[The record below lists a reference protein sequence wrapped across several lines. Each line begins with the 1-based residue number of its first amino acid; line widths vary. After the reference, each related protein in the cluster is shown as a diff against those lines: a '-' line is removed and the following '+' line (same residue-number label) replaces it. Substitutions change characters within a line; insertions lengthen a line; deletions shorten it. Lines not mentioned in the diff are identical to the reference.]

1 MSELRKHKIE
11 SAILREVSGYMHT
24 LDDPLLQHVTIT
36 HVEVSVD
43 LRYAKI
49 YYTIL
54 GHENEEAE
62 IKERLIKAT
71 RRIQRDVA
79 KRLKNMK
86 FVPLLNF
93 HFDTSIQKGNK
104 VLEIL
109 NEVEKELKEKGEI
122 ENKDNEQGS

>member
-11 SAILREVSGYMHT
+11 SAILREVSTYMHS
-24 LDDPLLQHVTIT
+24 LDDPLLKSITIT
-36 HVEVSVD
+36 HVEVSDD

-49 YYTIL
+49 FYTII
-54 GHENEEAE
+54 GHENEEE
-62 IKERLIKAT
+62 DIKERLIKAT

-79 KRLKNMK
+79 QRLKNMK

-93 HFDTSIQKGNK
+93 HFDLSIQRGNK

-109 NEVEKELKEKGEI
+109 DEVEKELKEKGEDSG
-122 ENKDNEQGS
+122 EP

>member
-11 SAILREVSGYMHT
+11 SAILREVSTYMHS
-24 LDDPLLQHVTIT
+24 LDDPLLKSITIT
-36 HVEVSVD
+36 HVEVSDD

-49 YYTIL
+49 FYTII
-54 GHENEEAE
+54 GHENEEEE
-62 IKERLIKAT
+62 IKGKLIKAT

-79 KRLKNMK
+79 QRLRNMK

-93 HFDTSIQKGNK
+93 HFDLSIQKGNK

-109 NEVEKELKEKGEI
+109 DEVEKELKEKGEDSG
-122 ENKDNEQGS
+122 ES

>member
-11 SAILREVSGYMHT
+11 SAILREVSTYMHS
-24 LDDPLLQHVTIT
+24 LDDPLLKSITIT
-36 HVEVSVD
+36 HVEVSDD

-49 YYTIL
+49 FYTII
-54 GHENEEAE
+54 GHENEEEE

-79 KRLKNMK
+79 QRLKNMK

-93 HFDTSIQKGNK
+93 HFDLSIQKGNK

-109 NEVEKELKEKGEI
+109 DEVEKELKEKGENSG
-122 ENKDNEQGS
+122 EP

>member
-11 SAILREVSGYMHT
+11 SAILREVSTYMHS
-24 LDDPLLQHVTIT
+24 LDDPLLKSITIT
-36 HVEVSVD
+36 HVEVSDD

-49 YYTIL
+49 FYTII
-54 GHENEEAE
+54 GHENEEEE

-79 KRLKNMK
+79 QRLKNMK

-93 HFDTSIQKGNK
+93 HFDLSIQKGNK

-109 NEVEKELKEKGEI
+109 DEVEKELKEKGEDSG
-122 ENKDNEQGS
+122 EP

>member
-11 SAILREVSGYMHT
+11 SAILREVSTYMHS
-24 LDDPLLQHVTIT
+24 LDDPLLKSITIT
-36 HVEVSVD
+36 HVEVSDD

-49 YYTIL
+49 FYTII
-54 GHENEEAE
+54 GHENEEEE
-62 IKERLIKAT
+62 IKEKLIKAT

-79 KRLKNMK
+79 QRLKNMK

-93 HFDTSIQKGNK
+93 HFDLSIQKGNK

-109 NEVEKELKEKGEI
+109 DEVEKELKEKGEDSG
-122 ENKDNEQGS
+122 EP

>member
-11 SAILREVSGYMHT
+11 SAILREVSTYMHS
-24 LDDPLLQHVTIT
+24 LDDPLLKSITIT
-36 HVEVSVD
+36 HVEVSDD

-49 YYTIL
+49 FYTII
-54 GHENEEAE
+54 GHENEEE
-62 IKERLIKAT
+62 DIKERLIKAT

-79 KRLKNMK
+79 QRLKNMK

-93 HFDTSIQKGNK
+93 HFDLSIQKGNK

-109 NEVEKELKEKGEI
+109 DEVEKELKEKGEDSG
-122 ENKDNEQGS
+122 EP

>member
-11 SAILREVSGYMHT
+11 SAILREVSTYMHF
-24 LDDPLLQHVTIT
+24 LDDPLLKSITIT
-36 HVEVSVD
+36 HVEVSDD

-49 YYTIL
+49 FYTII
-54 GHENEEAE
+54 GHENEEEE
-62 IKERLIKAT
+62 IKDRLIKAT

-79 KRLKNMK
+79 QRLKNMK

-93 HFDTSIQKGNK
+93 HFDLSIQKGNK

-109 NEVEKELKEKGEI
+109 DEVEKELKEKGEDSG
-122 ENKDNEQGS
+122 EP

>member
-11 SAILREVSGYMHT
+11 SAILREVSTYMHS
-24 LDDPLLQHVTIT
+24 LDDPLLKSITIT
-36 HVEVSVD
+36 HVEVSDD

-49 YYTIL
+49 FYTII
-54 GHENEEAE
+54 GHENEEEE

-79 KRLKNMK
+79 QRLKNMK

-93 HFDTSIQKGNK
+93 HFDLSIQKGNK

-109 NEVEKELKEKGEI
+109 EEVEKELKEKGEDSG
-122 ENKDNEQGS
+122 EP

>member
-11 SAILREVSGYMHT
+11 SAVLREVSTYMHS
-24 LDDPLLQHVTIT
+24 LDDPLLKSVTIT
-36 HVEVSVD
+36 HVEVSDD

-49 YYTIL
+49 FYTII
-54 GHENEEAE
+54 GHENEEE
-62 IKERLIKAT
+62 EVKQRLIKAT

-79 KRLKNMK
+79 QRLKNMK

-93 HFDTSIQKGNK
+93 HFDLSIQKGNK

-109 NEVEKELKEKGEI
+109 DEVEKELKRKGEEG
-122 ENKDNEQGS
+122 ENTQGN

>member
-11 SAILREVSGYMHT
+11 SAILREVSTYVHS
-24 LDDPLLQHVTIT
+24 LDDPLLKSITIT
-36 HVEVSVD
+36 HVEVSDD

-49 YYTIL
+49 FYTII
-54 GHENEEAE
+54 GHENEEE
-62 IKERLIKAT
+62 DIKERLIKAT

-79 KRLKNMK
+79 QRLKNMK

-93 HFDTSIQKGNK
+93 HFDLSIQRGNK

-109 NEVEKELKEKGEI
+109 DEVEKELKEKGEDSG
-122 ENKDNEQGS
+122 EP

>member
-11 SAILREVSGYMHT
+11 SAILREVSTYMHS
-24 LDDPLLQHVTIT
+24 LDDPLLKSITIT
-36 HVEVSVD
+36 HVEVSDD

-49 YYTIL
+49 FYTII
-54 GHENEEAE
+54 GHENEEEE
-62 IKERLIKAT
+62 IKDRLIKAT

-79 KRLKNMK
+79 QRLKNMK

-93 HFDTSIQKGNK
+93 HFDLSIQKGNK

-109 NEVEKELKEKGEI
+109 DEVEKELKEKGEDSG
-122 ENKDNEQGS
+122 EP

>member
-11 SAILREVSGYMHT
+11 SAVLREVSTYMHS
-24 LDDPLLQHVTIT
+24 LDDPLLKSVTIT
-36 HVEVSVD
+36 HVEVSDD

-49 YYTIL
+49 FYTII
-54 GHENEEAE
+54 GHENEEE
-62 IKERLIKAT
+62 EVKQRLIKAT

-79 KRLKNMK
+79 QRLKNMK

-93 HFDTSIQKGNK
+93 HFDLSIQKGNK

-109 NEVEKELKEKGEI
+109 DEVEKELKRKGEEG
-122 ENKDNEQGS
+122 ENTQGD

>member
-11 SAILREVSGYMHT
+11 SAILREVSTYMHS
-24 LDDPLLQHVTIT
+24 LDDPLLKSITIT
-36 HVEVSVD
+36 HVEVSDD

-49 YYTIL
+49 FYTII
-54 GHENEEAE
+54 GHENEEEE
-62 IKERLIKAT
+62 IKEKLTKAT

-79 KRLKNMK
+79 QRLKNMK

-93 HFDTSIQKGNK
+93 HFDLSIQKGNK

-109 NEVEKELKEKGEI
+109 DEVEKELKEKGEDSG
-122 ENKDNEQGS
+122 EP